1 MKYVIAIGIFCVSF
15 TATAAVD
22 ADKAKGIA
30 GKNACMSCH
39 GINNK
44 IVGPGFNEIANKY
57 KGNKSAVATLV
68 KKVKVGGSGVWGTTP
83 MPPNNLSDAD
93 AKLVVE
99 WILAGAK

>member
-1 MKYVIAIGIFCVSF
+1 MKYVIAIGIFCFSF
-15 TATAAVD
+15 SATAAVD

-30 GKNACMSCH
+30 GKSACMSCH

-57 KGNKSAVATLV
+57 KGNKTAVAALA
-68 KKVKVGGSGVWGTTP
+68 KKVKAGGSGVWGSTP
-83 MPPNNLSDAD
+83 MPANNLSDAD